1 MASFATRFH
10 ASSPN
15 NDPPP
20 KRTSWGDPR
29 DGSGS
34 GSGSGNGNGRDPPAH
49 ANDRAFPHVK
59 DLVAA
64 AQPTFDPSV
73 ALPEYLKEAESCL
86 QISKTSLSFG
96 KADIAFRDYLKA
108 SDILLNIIP
117 RHKDFGFFEYNNQ
130 SWSQRNKAA
139 KNVVKSMGAQ
149 MEGVRKIIEDNNI
162 RHNTRQR
169 STTSGYDAVAL
180 PSSYI
185 DQQQNRPQSHA
196 SPPSTDVGVQHVP
209 ESLRVQKARPTSVSK
224 PDHLR
229 SGSLPTA
236 NDLSSRF
243 ARLRTNGAGPAPAP
257 GSLEMPDA
265 ASFTA
270 NGVNGAPKPFGPR
283 DMPAVPP
290 SLPPKLPVAATGMP
304 KPPDPTFSAAQS
316 ARASREIHRPPTERN
331 KSYYG
336 QPIAN
341 ISNPQLQRHK
351 EEVQPYRP
359 RTPNGM
365 NLAIVSKSNS
375 AEIPHHDIVDAELL
389 QRYISK
395 YNVLLVDIRDRPQFD
410 EGHIFATSIIC
421 IEPLELKEGMS
432 AEMLEERLVLAPDK
446 EQNLFARRNEF
457 DIVVYYDQSTSD
469 NSYLRGSPTMT
480 RAPHLRAFFDTLYEF
495 NEYKPLKDGRPPAL
509 LRGGLDAWVDL
520 MGSHSLA
527 TSRTAAMLGT
537 TRQRPTTVGPGRP
550 LGRQRLVSTNSRVEV
565 RDRRL
570 RNQKFLDENE
580 QRAWRQQ
587 AQQEEVVHN
596 DDAHASDNEYAETED
611 EPPASP
617 YVPDYESF
625 LRRFPATEQQSMVA
639 PPRRPVV
646 PAKRYEPPPLPSMPS
661 RPAPAV
667 PRPSYTGQAEI
678 IQAQAP
684 LARVTSASRQQL
696 YSSSQNL
703 TRRRI
708 PRTGLT
714 NFGVTCYMNSTLQ
727 CLSATIPLAN
737 FFLDEGAYKRNVQKN
752 WKGSSGIMPE
762 IFANVIRSLWK
773 GDVDMIKPTTFRNF
787 CGRMNREWVIDRQQD
802 AKEFFD
808 FLVDCLHEDLNIAWE
823 RTPLKPLTT
832 EQEMQRERYR
842 ITEAAPIEWQR
853 YEHRDRSFV
862 SSLFA
867 GQHASRLRCLTC
879 NNTSTT
885 YEAFYSIS
893 TEIPRSRP
901 GDIYECLQSYTKE
914 ERLAPDERWKCPHC
928 KCERDATKQIILTR
942 LPQFLVIHFK
952 RFSASK
958 TESARKIHSP
968 IDFPLHGLTM
978 DPYVLSPKQP
988 QPQPQSD
995 QINGEAKDK
1004 DGPDPATL
1012 PPFTYDCYGVLRH
1025 LGSSGDGGH
1034 YISMVKDQGRGC
1046 WRKFDDERTVDFD
1059 PAQLSARDR
1068 LQNGEAYILFFQR
1081 R

>member
-1 MASFATRFH
+1 MASFATRLY
-10 ASSPN
+10 SSSNSNGAPT
-15 NDPPP
+15 
-20 KRTSWGDPR
+20 KRTSWG
-29 DGSGS
+29 SS
-34 GSGSGNGNGRDPPAH
+34 ANGREPPAH

-59 DLVAA
+59 DIIAA
-64 AQPTFDPSV
+64 AQPTFDPSI
-73 ALPEYLKEAESCL
+73 ALPEYLREAETCL
-86 QISKTSLSFG
+86 QLSQTSMSFG
-96 KADIAFRDYLKA
+96 KIDVAFREYLKA
-108 SDILLNIIP
+108 SEILLNIIP
-117 RHKDFGFFEYNNQ
+117 RHKDFGFFDFNNQ
-130 SWSQRNKAA
+130 SWSQRNKSARNA
-139 KNVVKSMGAQ
+139 VKSRGAE
-149 MEGVRKIIEDNNI
+149 MEGVRKIIQDNNI
-162 RHNTRQR
+162 RHNTQQQ
-169 STTSGYDAVAL
+169 STTSGVDAVAL
-180 PSSYI
+180 PASYTN
-185 DQQQNRPQSHA
+185 QQQDR
-196 SPPSTDVGVQHVP
+196 PPSQASARSTSGGSQDIP
-209 ESLRVQKARPTSVSK
+209 ESLRVPKARPTSVSK
-224 PDHLR
+224 PEHLR
-229 SGSLPTA
+229 GGSVDST

-243 ARLRTNGAGPAPAP
+243 ARLRTNGTTAAPAP

-265 ASFTA
+265 ANFMS
-270 NGVNGAPKPFGPR
+270 NGVNGGPKPFGPR
-283 DMPAVPP
+283 DMPGIPP
-290 SLPPKLPVAATGMP
+290 LPPKVPVAEMP
-304 KPPDPTFSAAQS
+304 KAPDPTFSAAQS
-316 ARASREIHRPPTERN
+316 ARASREVRRPPTER
-331 KSYYG
+331 KQTYYG

-351 EEVQPYRP
+351 DEGQPYRP
-359 RTPNGM
+359 RTPNGV

-375 AEIPHHDIVDAELL
+375 AEIPHLDIIDAETL
-389 QRYISK
+389 QHYISK
-395 YNVLLVDIRDRPQFD
+395 YNVLLVDIRERAQFD
-410 EGHIFATSIIC
+410 EGHIFATSILC

-432 AEMLEERLVLAPDK
+432 AEMLEERLVLAPDN
-446 EQNLFARRNEF
+446 EQNFFGRRDEF
-457 DIVVYYDQSTSD
+457 DLVVYYDQSTSD
-469 NSYLRGSPTMT
+469 NSYLRGSPIMT

-495 NEYKPLKDGRPPAL
+495 NHYKPLKDGRPPAL

-537 TRQRPTTVGPGRP
+537 TRQRPSTMGPGRP
-550 LGRQRLVSTNSRVEV
+550 VTRQRLVSTNSRFEV

-596 DDAHASDNEYAETED
+596 DEVHTSDGEYAEIED
-611 EPPASP
+611 EQPPSP
-617 YVPDYESF
+617 FVPDYESF
-625 LRRFPATEQQSMVA
+625 LRRFPAMEQQSMVV

-646 PAKRYEPPPLPSMPS
+646 PAKRYEPPLLPSMPS
-661 RPAPAV
+661 RPTPAV
-667 PRPSYTGQAEI
+667 PRPSYTGQSEI
-678 IQAQAP
+678 IHAQAP
-684 LARVTSASRQQL
+684 LARVTSASKQQL
-696 YSSSQNL
+696 YSSSQGL
-703 TRRRI
+703 SRRRI

-727 CLSATIPLAN
+727 CLSATVPLAN
-737 FFLDEGAYKRNVQKN
+737 FFLDESAYKRNVQKN

-853 YEHRDRSFV
+853 YEHRDRSFI

-968 IDFPLHGLTM
+968 IEFPLHGLNM
-978 DPYVLSPKQP
+978 DPYVMSPRQAEQQP
-988 QPQPQSD
+988 TA
-995 QINGEAKDK
+995 NGNGIADAEKE
-1004 DGPDPATL
+1004 GPDPATL
-1012 PPFTYDCYGVLRH
+1012 PPFSYDCYGVLRH

-1034 YISMVKDQGRGC
+1034 YISLVKDQGRGC
-1046 WRKFDDERTVDFD
+1046 WRKFDDERHRDFD
-1059 PAQLSARDR
+1059 PAQLGARDR
-1068 LQNGEAYILFFQR
+1068 VQSGEAYILFFQR